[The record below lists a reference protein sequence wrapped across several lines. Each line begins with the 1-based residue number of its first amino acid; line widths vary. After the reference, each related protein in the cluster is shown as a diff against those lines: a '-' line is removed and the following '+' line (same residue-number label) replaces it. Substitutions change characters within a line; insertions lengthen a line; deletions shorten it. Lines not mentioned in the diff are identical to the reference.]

1 MDRGRKLEEAE
12 HHMRK
17 ANKLWAPSIF
27 ELRLKPDWEGAAPLY
42 EKAALAYKQAGDL
55 EKSRAAYERAAMSQE
70 KIGSTWH
77 AAKHL
82 ETASQISKDLG
93 DWAQVAEFAR
103 QAASAFAQAGRPT
116 AGADALSRGA
126 KQLEEASPSDA
137 HALYSEAL
145 DMYEVDGKEGQA
157 SDVFR
162 QAAACLV
169 RNGKF
174 SDAAALLMRFGQA
187 CESVNARSSQCKA
200 YLGAV
205 VALLYAGDAREAWQA
220 RVVFQDA
227 LAVDAFSGSEE
238 AFAADALFLAYAGG
252 AADAVRGVVQ
262 SKAPFRQLDTAL
274 GRLAAKL
281 PVGDFEPQARAA
293 KDLVGGGDGGGGGG
307 AGPCGGG
314 SDDELM

>member
-1 MDRGRKLEEAE
+1 MDRGRKLDEAE
-12 HHMRK
+12 AHMRK
-17 ANKLWAPSIF
+17 ANKLWAPSIL

-42 EKAALAYKQAGDL
+42 EKAALGYRQAGDL

-82 ETASQISKDLG
+82 EVASQISKDLG
-93 DWAQVAEFAR
+93 DWPQVAEYAR
-103 QAASAFAQAGRPT
+103 QAANAFAQSGRPT
-116 AGADALSRGA
+116 AGGDALARGA

-137 HALYSEAL
+137 HALYSESL
-145 DMYEVDGKEGQA
+145 DLYEADGKEGQA

-162 QAAACLV
+162 QAVACLV
-169 RNGKF
+169 RNGKYA
-174 SDAAALLMRFGQA
+174 DAATLLMRFGQA

-205 VALLYAGDAREAWQA
+205 VALLYAGNAAEAWQ
-220 RVVFQDA
+220 VFQDA

-252 AADAVRGVVQ
+252 AADAVRGTVQ
-262 SKAPFRQLDTAL
+262 SKAPFRQLDAAL
-274 GRLAAKL
+274 GRLATKL
-281 PVGDFEPQARAA
+281 PFGDFEAQARAA
-293 KDLVGGGDGGGGGG
+293 KDLVSGGGGGG
-307 AGPCGGG
+307 GGPGGGG